1 MRHERRENVVDL
13 ARDVVSIAE
22 SWQMGEVVDFLPD
35 GVDWRFEPDW
45 DGLRVTVRLG
55 SGMDRL
61 VSERGRGFDR
71 FFPEVAA
78 AVVAMPVQEIV
89 VRGSL
94 VVVGR
99 NGLEF
104 ASVRRRLHPSPIRV
118 ALLASATPATL
129 VLTDIVLSGAV
140 DLRAAPIDVR
150 RRQLE
155 RLADGLD
162 ISVALPNLRH
172 IWPGRPTLLTPQTFD
187 RKVARAW
194 LFDLDAAGRDGLI
207 ARHADGRRWVRV
219 RRIRTA
225 ACVAT
230 GFRRS
235 GSGGLG
241 AIRLGMYDRGR
252 LIDVGRTAAM
262 RRAPARRAAA
272 TVLAGVTPGGEL
284 GSVTSVAPDW
294 VDVLPHLVCEVRF
307 DRLRGRVF
315 RHAVEFVR
323 WLPDRDPLT
332 CTVEQLTPERV
343 GGEPRSRRAE

>member
-1 MRHERRENVVDL
+1 MRHELRETVIDL
-13 ARDVVSIAE
+13 ASDVVSVAE
-22 SWQMGEVVDFLPD
+22 AWQMGEVVDFLPD

-45 DGLRVTVRLG
+45 DGLGVTARLG
-55 SGMDRL
+55 PGTDRL
-61 VSERGRGFDR
+61 VSDRGRGFDR

-78 AVVAMPVQEIV
+78 AIAAMPADDVV

-99 NGLEF
+99 RGLEF
-104 ASVRRRLHPSPIRV
+104 ASVRQRLHPSPVRV
-118 ALLASATPATL
+118 TSLAAVSPATL
-129 VLTDIVLSGAV
+129 VLTDIVAEGSV
-140 DLRAAPIDVR
+140 DLRASPIDVR
-150 RRQLE
+150 RRHLE

-162 ISVALPNLRH
+162 ITVVLPNLRH
-172 IWPGRPTLLTPQTFD
+172 IRPGRPALLTPQTFD
-187 RKVARAW
+187 RTVARRW
-194 LFDLDAAGRDGLI
+194 LLDLDAAGRDGLL

-241 AIRLGMYDRGR
+241 AIRLGMYEGGK
-252 LIDVGRTAAM
+252 LVDVGRTVAI
-262 RRAPARRAAA
+262 RRAPARRALAA
-272 TVLAGVTPGGEL
+272 ALAPVTPEAEQGT
-284 GSVTSVAPDW
+284 VTSVVPDW

-307 DRLRGRVF
+307 HRLRDSAF
-315 RHAVEFVR
+315 RSAVTFVR

-332 CTVEQLTPERV
+332 CTVEQLAPERV
-343 GGEPRSRRAE
+343 